1 MRKIGIGA
9 LGFVGGLLL
18 ALVVQDLLA
27 VAFVRDGAMPLVLGL
42 VLGFLIP
49 VLAVLGA
56 VVALL
61 IDGRA
66 ASRRSGARSGE

>member
-9 LGFVGGLLL
+9 LGLVGGLLL

-27 VAFVRDGAMPLVLGL
+27 VTFVRDGTIPLALGI
-42 VLGFLIP
+42 VLGFLMP

-56 VVALL
+56 IVALL

-66 ASRRSGARSGE
+66 AGSRSGARRGE